1 MENLTIKWVPAADAA
16 YLALTEIPAGASVGN
31 IQMVDRAG
39 SLVGVLDLDARG
51 RVLGIE
57 FLNATERLPHPP
69 AESAAEPG
77 WRREGDLRPVGGSQV
92 PDPSIV
98 AAQPPGVPAGA
109 GAAAP
114 VTCW

>member
-1 MENLTIKWVPAADAA
+1 MENLKIEWDLAADAA
-16 YLALTEIPAGASVGN
+16 YLALTDVEPGASVEN

-69 AESAAEPG
+69 
-77 WRREGDLRPVGGSQV
+77 DGS
-92 PDPSIV
+92 PT
-98 AAQPPGVPAGA
+98 AGSR
-109 GAAAP
+109 
-114 VTCW
+114 